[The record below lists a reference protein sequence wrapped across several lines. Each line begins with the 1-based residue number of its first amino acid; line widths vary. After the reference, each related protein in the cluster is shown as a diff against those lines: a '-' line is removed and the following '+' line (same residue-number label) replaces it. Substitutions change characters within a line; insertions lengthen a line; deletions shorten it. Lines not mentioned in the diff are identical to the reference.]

1 MNNAL
6 RQIIEQVEQ
15 LDPVV
20 QEAVIKE
27 FQRIVQV
34 VANVSP
40 GDVMPWDE
48 QFERFTL
55 RARTVLRLAK
65 DEALRLNHPAL
76 GTEHLLLGLIAV
88 DEGVAARV
96 LKQLGVSDLER
107 ARQQV
112 EAITGRGN
120 HVIEGEPP
128 WTSRARHVFALA
140 QDEAQRLKAG
150 HIGTEHLL
158 LGLLREDGGLGAG
171 ILTRLGVDLAEAR
184 RQTLRAIGKG
194 E

>member
-15 LDPVV
+15 LDPLV

-55 RARTVLRLAK
+55 RARAVLR
-65 DEALRLNHPAL
+65 
-76 GTEHLLLGLIAV
+76 
-88 DEGVAARV
+88 
-96 LKQLGVSDLER
+96 
-107 ARQQV
+107 
-112 EAITGRGN
+112 
-120 HVIEGEPP
+120 
-128 WTSRARHVFALA
+128 LA

-171 ILTRLGVDLAEAR
+171 ILTRLGVDLAEER